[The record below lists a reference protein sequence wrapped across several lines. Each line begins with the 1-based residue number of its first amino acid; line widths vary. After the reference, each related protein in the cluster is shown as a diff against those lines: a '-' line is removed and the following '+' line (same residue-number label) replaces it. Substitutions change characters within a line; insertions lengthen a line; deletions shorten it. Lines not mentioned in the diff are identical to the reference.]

1 MNSLVT
7 FILPVYNAESTIS
20 RCLDSI
26 LKQTYCDYEVIIV
39 DDGSIDNSGKICD
52 SYSLNE
58 ARCRRSGSAYA

>member
-7 FILPVYNAESTIS
+7 FILPVYNAENTLS

-39 DDGSIDNSGKICD
+39 DDGSIDNSGNI
-52 SYSLNE
+52 
-58 ARCRRSGSAYA
+58 